1 MQIFII
7 QISSNLLKLPKTAGN
22 SDFWMKIT
30 HFSKLPYFRFR
41 NFEKKNFPRNFP
53 KKFFRQIFELKNKV
67 IIEYKL
73 NINFEK
79 KWFFVWIE
87 PNGMKVF
94 TWVALGAL
102 GLIQTVYSFV
112 NSYLI
117 ICYKSRI
124 LNRTSVWLISNELK
138 SHFHV
143 SSHLKCSSNLVFLS
157 YDPHQRS
164 LFSTIIKMS
173 QV

>member
-1 MQIFII
+1 
-7 QISSNLLKLPKTAGN
+7 
-22 SDFWMKIT
+22 MKIT
-30 HFSKLPYFRFR
+30 HFLFQNCHICIWKIFKIR
-41 NFEKKNFPRNFP
+41 K
-53 KKFFRQIFELKNKV
+53 IFELKNKV

-73 NINFEK
+73 NSVFEK

-124 LNRTSVWLISNELK
+124 LNRTSAWLISNELK

-143 SSHLKCSSNLVFLS
+143 SSHLKCSSNLLFWLCDLKQWS
-157 YDPHQRS
+157 LDLGDRCKS
-164 LFSTIIKMS
+164 LF
-173 QV
+173 

>member
-22 SDFWMKIT
+22 SDFLMKIT
-30 HFSKLPYFRFR
+30 HFIFQNCH
-41 NFEKKNFPRNFP
+41 NFESEISEKN
-53 KKFFRQIFELKNKV
+53 FRQIFELKNKV

-164 LFSTIIKMS
+164 LGYFQRS
-173 QV
+173 

>member
-1 MQIFII
+1 M
-7 QISSNLLKLPKTAGN
+7 
-22 SDFWMKIT
+22 
-30 HFSKLPYFRFR
+30 PYFRFR
-41 NFEKKNFPRNFP
+41 IFSKI
-53 KKFFRQIFELKNKV
+53 FFRQIFELKNKV

-143 SSHLKCSSNLVFLS
+143 SSHLKCSSNLFFLS

-164 LFSTIIKMS
+164 LGLYDRKNESSLSLEKT
-173 QV
+173 V